1 MTMGQEKMTMT
12 EAGTFQFP
20 GSQRVYDAPEGV
32 GEVAD
37 ILGFVAMS
45 AMRCILQGAMV
56 MVYHCDARMRV
67 WTVDCDVELPRKS
80 MLKWPEDRNNLGSSL
95 QEFTESFFRRAAADP
110 SEFER
115 RTAALTMYT
124 DGLGRLGWTWR
135 TLIAPDQIPATH
147 AANATTLRG
156 LVNAILTLLIAPFA
170 SGADMVLIAVTPQS
184 SERVGLLMYDNGRRD
199 HEDRENDVALARFA
213 ARSKEWFYTTRVGVL
228 PSGSA

>member
-1 MTMGQEKMTMT
+1 MSTTD
-12 EAGTFQFP
+12 AFQFP

-32 GEVAD
+32 GKVAD

-45 AMRCILQGAMV
+45 AMRCILQGAMT

-95 QEFTESFFRRAAADP
+95 QEFTASFFRKAAAHPD
-110 SEFER
+110 EFER

-124 DGLGRLGWTWR
+124 EGLDRLGWTWR
-135 TLIAPDQIPATH
+135 TFIASDQISITH
-147 AANATTLRG
+147 ASDAATLRG

-184 SERVGLLMYDNGRRD
+184 SERVGLLMYDNGQRD
-199 HEDRENDVALARFA
+199 HPHREDDVALAEFA
-213 ARSKEWFYTTRVGVL
+213 ARPKEWFYTTRVGVL
-228 PSGSA
+228 PGGSA